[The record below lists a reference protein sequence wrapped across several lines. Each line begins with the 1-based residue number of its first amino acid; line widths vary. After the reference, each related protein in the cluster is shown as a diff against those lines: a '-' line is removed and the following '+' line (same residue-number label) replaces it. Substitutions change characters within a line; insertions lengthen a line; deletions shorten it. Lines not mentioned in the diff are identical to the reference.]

1 MRRDHFSIGAFM
13 FAFGVAMGAF
23 GAHGLEGRISNHYL
37 DVWKKAC
44 DYWMYAS
51 LGVMSV
57 SAFVQNKETNIV
69 ANEKVLNRVLGKWG
83 LMTWSI
89 IGAIIFSFSLWILAL
104 NEILG
109 TSFRKLGFITPI
121 GGSLLIVVW
130 LLTGSTILGKQHK

>member
-57 SAFVQNKETNIV
+57 SAFVQNKDKENDLSSKIF
-69 ANEKVLNRVLGKWG
+69 GKWG
-83 LMTWSI
+83 NLTL
-89 IGAIIFSFSLWILAL
+89 AILGVSIFSISLWLLAM
-104 NEILG
+104 NELCG
-109 TSFRKLGFITPI
+109 KGLRKLGMITPI
-121 GGSLLIVVW
+121 GGIMMIVAWLLIAKNVYS
-130 LLTGSTILGKQHK
+130 LNRRN